1 MLSGSCD
8 LAWGHS
14 AIYSCLWALLGL
26 HSQNRPYHHL
36 QVVGAGCNYQQSCMA
51 AELGHFPYL
60 VFQSPRVEVMVL
72 HMVASM
78 FQEGNVK
85 SASPQEM

>member
-1 MLSGSCD
+1 
-8 LAWGHS
+8 
-14 AIYSCLWALLGL
+14 
-26 HSQNRPYHHL
+26 
-36 QVVGAGCNYQQSCMA
+36 MA

-60 VFQSPRVEVMVL
+60 FFQSQRVEVMVL